1 MAGGTSVCLSTVGLT
16 ESLIFLCLLSL
27 PNCCAL
33 SLWSNSQEFI
43 SNSPRPQ
50 LSADEKSDTGRV
62 SRGARYQPVRQ
73 RAGVFEQVLRAKAE
87 KRPCSL
93 ARWRE
98 GGRRLRGDR
107 AGQAAEQVT

>member
-1 MAGGTSVCLSTVGLT
+1 MAGGTSVCLSIYCWSHRVPNL
-16 ESLIFLCLLSL
+16 LCLLSL

-33 SLWSNSQEFI
+33 SLWSNSQEFS

-50 LSADEKSDTGRV
+50 LSAEEKSDTGRV

-98 GGRRLRGDR
+98 GGRASAGDR
-107 AGQAAEQVT
+107 GGRPRSR